1 MLKHSLNKN
10 LLDLEKDKM
19 ILTAEQIQEN
29 WDTLMEYINQYIQG
43 DRKQQL
49 LDFYQKY
56 EDRIILMPAAHKKE
70 YHNAFPGGYVEH
82 VNRVIRCAIKQYE
95 LWKEEGA
102 YMDTF
107 TLEELV
113 FSALNHDLGKMG
125 SEDEDSYIP
134 QTDQWRKDKLG
145 EDYMFNNKVPFA
157 SVPDRGLYL
166 LQSHGIRYSF
176 NEMVAIQT
184 HDGLY
189 DEANKKYLF
198 SFMPEQ
204 KPRTSLPF
212 ILHQADLM
220 AARIEF
226 EREWFPKFRADVKP
240 TQPKN
245 NFKLETKS
253 KKPSTQQKALGSIK
267 SEGLKNLFD
276 NL

>member
-1 MLKHSLNKN
+1 MN
-10 LLDLEKDKM
+10 
-19 ILTAEQIQEN
+19 LTAEQIQEN
-29 WDTLMEYINQYIQG
+29 WNELINYIGLYISEPRREKLKVFYEQYSERLM
-43 DRKQQL
+43 
-49 LDFYQKY
+49 
-56 EDRIILMPAAHKKE
+56 LMPAAHKKE

-82 VNRVIRCAIKQYE
+82 VLRVIRCAIKQAD
-95 LWKEEGA
+95 LWKSEGCD
-102 YMDTF
+102 MSTF
-107 TLEELV
+107 TTEELV

-125 SEDEDSYIP
+125 DENEESYIP

-145 EDYMFNNKVPFA
+145 EDYMFNTKVPFS
-157 SVPDRGLYL
+157 SVPDRGLFM
-166 LQSHGIRYSF
+166 LQSHGIPYTF

-189 DEANKKYLF
+189 DEGNKKYLM

-226 EREWFPKFRADVKP
+226 EREWLPKLKEGKKSVDTKKGNFTLG
-240 TQPKN
+240 TQPN
-245 NFKLETKS
+245 TS
-253 KKPSTQQKALGSIK
+253 KKLSTKTKALTSIK
-267 SEGLKNLFD
+267 SNGLKNMLD